1 MAPAAPTPAPSIRPC
16 RELAR
21 AAHLALALT
30 GLGLLGP
37 ALQQAPAAQL
47 PDLRP
52 YPPAA
57 AGERRWVISVDVSP
71 AAAEDLRVE
80 LVVGRTLMVDCN
92 RHLLQGTVEEESVP
106 GWGYPLYRVK
116 GGSPVVSTRM
126 ACPDQ
131 TPRREFVRLA
141 GAATLAPVNARL
153 PIVVV
158 APEDLEVRWRLWRAD
173 PRQRQARPF

>member
-1 MAPAAPTPAPSIRPC
+1 MAPAPPKTPPPIRPS
-16 RELAR
+16 RGLAR
-21 AAHLALALT
+21 WVPLALA
-30 GLGLLGP
+30 GLGMLGP
-37 ALQQAPAAQL
+37 GAGPAPAAQP
-47 PDLRP
+47 PDLSP

-57 AGERRWVISVDVSP
+57 AEERRWVISVPTTP

-80 LVVGRTLMVDCN
+80 LVVGRTLLVDCN
-92 RHLLQGTVEEESVP
+92 RHLLQGSVAEESVP

-131 TPRREFVRLA
+131 AQRKEFVRLA
-141 GAATLAPVNARL
+141 GSPTLLPVNPRL

-158 APEDLEVRWRLWRAD
+158 APKDLEVRWRLWRAD
-173 PRQRQARPF
+173 PRQRPARPF

>member
-1 MAPAAPTPAPSIRPC
+1 MAPVSPTTPPPNRPG
-16 RELAR
+16 RGLAR
-21 AAHLALALT
+21 WVPLALA
-30 GLGLLGP
+30 GLLGP
-37 ALQQAPAAQL
+37 GALPSPAAQP
-47 PDLRP
+47 PDLSP

-57 AGERRWVISVDVSP
+57 AGERRWVISVPTTP

-80 LVVGRTLMVDCN
+80 LVVGRTLLVDCN

-116 GGSPVVSTRM
+116 GGGPVVSTRM

-131 TPRREFVRLA
+131 APRQAFVRLA
-141 GAATLAPVNARL
+141 SPPLVPVNARL

-158 APEDLEVRWRLWRAD
+158 APADLEVRWRLWRAELR
-173 PRQRQARPF
+173 PRPARPF